1 VGKAENRV
9 LKRGFDILSIDCL
22 SRRQMTP
29 NPISPD
35 RIMQFAWA
43 FAPALTIEVATRN
56 RVFEFL
62 DTESHTAEEV
72 AEYAKG
78 STRGWRAV
86 LNCLVGVGLLAK
98 ESFRYSTTPE
108 SSMYLIAT
116 KPSYMGGFFKHI
128 SKQLIPNWLNLE
140 EIVRTGKP
148 TGRVNDQAGGEEF
161 FAEFVNDLFPISYP
175 AANALGEHLNLRET
189 TSEVRVL
196 DVAAGSGVWGIALAH
211 QSEHV
216 KVTAVDWPLVLEVTR
231 QMSARFGLTSR
242 FDFLAGDLLE
252 VEFPDSCDVATLGH
266 ILHSE
271 GERRSQALLKKVSN
285 ALKPGGTIAIAEFTP
300 NSDRTGPP
308 QSLIFAIN
316 MLVNTDEGDTYPFE
330 QVVSWLEEAGFV
342 NARELPSAGPA
353 PLILANRRSI

>member
-1 VGKAENRV
+1 
-9 LKRGFDILSIDCL
+9 
-22 SRRQMTP
+22 
-29 NPISPD
+29 
-35 RIMQFAWA
+35 MQFAWG
-43 FAPALTIEVATRN
+43 FAPPLAIEVATRN

-62 DTESHTAEEV
+62 DTEPRTAEEV

-78 STRGWRAV
+78 SARGWRAV
-86 LNCLVGVGLLAK
+86 LNCLVGLGLLGK

-108 SSMYLIAT
+108 CSMYLVAT

-148 TGRVNDQAGGEEF
+148 TERINDRAGGEEF
-161 FAEFVNDLFPISYP
+161 FTEFVNDIFPLSYP
-175 AANALGEHLNLRET
+175 VAKALGEHLNLRET
-189 TSEVRVL
+189 ASEVRVL
-196 DVAAGSGVWGIALAH
+196 DIAAGSGVWGIALAQ

-216 KVTAVDWPLVLEVTR
+216 KVSAVDWPLVLEVTR
-231 QMSARFGLTSR
+231 QMTDRFGLTSR

-252 VEFPDSCDVATLGH
+252 TEFPERCDVATLGH

-271 GERRSQALLKKVSN
+271 GERRSQALLKKVSD

-330 QVVSWLEEAGFV
+330 QVVSWLEDAGFV

-353 PLILANRRSI
+353 PLILANRRSN